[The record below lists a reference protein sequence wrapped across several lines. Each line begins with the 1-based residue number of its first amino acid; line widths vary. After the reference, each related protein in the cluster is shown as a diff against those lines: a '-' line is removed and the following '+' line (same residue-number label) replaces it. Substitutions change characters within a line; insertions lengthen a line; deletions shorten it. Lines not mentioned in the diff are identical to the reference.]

1 MRITFQALLQ
11 NVLDHVTELRLFGDE
26 LHLRELDVVADL
38 DHVVAEKLP
47 ALGDRPV
54 HQVLAVVVEAV
65 EDEKT
70 GRCILEA

>member
-1 MRITFQALLQ
+1 MITFQALLQ

-38 DHVVAEKLP
+38 DHVVAEQLP

-65 EDEKT
+65 EDEQT
-70 GRCILEA
+70 GRCVLEA